1 MLVRKITRY
10 LGNTVI
16 GAILLTLLLLVGLE
30 LIFTFVNELRFVGT
44 GQYSTL
50 DAVKYIFLS
59 LPTQMAQLFPMAA
72 LVGTLLGLSTLAA
85 RSELIVLRSAGLSIL
100 DITLALFKVGI
111 LLVLFAWLLGE
122 VLAPLTDK
130 WAHATKA
137 VALSSGQALS
147 TQHGIWMRDG
157 EAFVHIQSVD
167 KNKQLTGITRYDMD
181 DNLQL
186 RESSYA
192 ESATFEGDHWVL
204 SQVHNTQFLKD
215 GTDSSFQPTQIWSSQ
230 IAPDIVGIVGSK
242 ALDELNLLELWRSI
256 DYRRQNHL
264 NARPY
269 QLALWQKIARPF
281 STFVMIFLAIPFV
294 FGPLRR
300 ATMGLRILVGV
311 LVGFAFFYDKPAFW
325 AFGDG
330 VSHFAHRGGF
340 FTGSVVYG
348 DRVSVVAARSMNERH
363 YLGFCPFVM
372 QHLSIFVPQTP
383 Q

>member
-30 LIFTFVNELRFVGT
+30 LIFSFVNELRFVGT

-50 DAVKYIFLS
+50 EATKVIFLS
-59 LPTQMAQLFPMAA
+59 LPTQIAQLFPMAA

-85 RSELIVLRSAGLSIL
+85 RSELIVLRAAGLSIM

-122 VLAPLTDK
+122 IVAPMTDK

-137 VALSSGQALS
+137 VSLSNGQALS
-147 TQHGIWMRDG
+147 TQHGVWMRDG
-157 EAFVHIQSVD
+157 KAFVHIQSVD
-167 KNKQLTGITRYDMD
+167 KNHRLTGITRYEMD

-192 ESATFEGDHWVL
+192 ESGTFEGDHWVL
-204 SQVHNTQFLKD
+204 SQVHNTQFYPE
-215 GTDSSFQPTQIWSSQ
+215 GTQSDFEEQQSWSSQ
-230 IAPDIVGIVGSK
+230 IAPEIVGIVGNK
-242 ALDELNLLELWRSI
+242 ALDELNLFELWRSI
-256 DYRRQNHL
+256 DYRKNNHL

-269 QLALWQKIARPF
+269 QLAFWQKIARPF

-311 LVGFAFFYDKPAFW
+311 LVGFAFYTISQLFGPLVMVYPIAPIVGAFLPALLF
-325 AFGDG
+325 
-330 VSHFAHRGGF
+330 
-340 FTGSVVYG
+340 
-348 DRVSVVAARSMNERH
+348 MM
-363 YLGFCPFVM
+363 LGFGLLRRA
-372 QHLSIFVPQTP
+372 Q
-383 Q
+383 